1 MFVIAWT
8 MNTEFKF
15 FKKLA
20 ILQTLKLID
29 NGCRLAP
36 PPGCPLE
43 MYRLMITCWY
53 VNAIAFVVSSVLLL
67 CGIQE
72 CR

>member
-1 MFVIAWT
+1 MFVIART
-8 MNTEFKF
+8 QNLS
-15 FKKLA
+15 FKKVGKFA
-20 ILQTLKLID
+20 IHHFIQTLKLID

-53 VNAIAFVVSSVLLL
+53 VNAIAFVV
-67 CGIQE
+67 
-72 CR
+72 